1 MMRAIWLAK
10 PVTKVLRLV
19 SGPSGQRSIASTTCW
34 WLWHDFVHRGWRR
47 PGGGVSSKDV
57 LLRSAA

>member
-1 MMRAIWLAK
+1 MMLAIWPAK

-34 WLWHDFVHRGWRR
+34 WLWHDSVHRVWRR
-47 PGGGVSSKDV
+47 PRGSGSSKDM
-57 LLRSAA
+57 LWGNA